1 MQVSGLPSLKRGQ
14 DEILVEVQCGT
25 DWSGLSY
32 YLMNNYHPLCTARHD
47 TISHHIPGQSPLEST
62 MNHAMNSFLQ
72 SK

>member
-14 DEILVEVQCGT
+14 DEILVQVQYYI
-25 DWSGLSY
+25 DRPGLLY
-32 YLMNNYHPLCTARHD
+32 YLTNTHHPLCTARHD